1 MAAAGTTVA
10 ECINF
15 MIRLVKGKM
24 YKTIFICFTKY
35 IRSLW

>member
-15 MIRLVKGKM
+15 MVGLIKGKM
-24 YKTIFICFTKY
+24 NKTVFIRFAY
-35 IRSLW
+35 NIRSF